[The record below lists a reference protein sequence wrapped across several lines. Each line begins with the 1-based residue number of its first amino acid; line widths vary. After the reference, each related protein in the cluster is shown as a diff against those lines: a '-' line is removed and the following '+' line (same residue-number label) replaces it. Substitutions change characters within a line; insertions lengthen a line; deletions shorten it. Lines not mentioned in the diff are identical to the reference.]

1 MDSLYK
7 GSALTLYDKMQHWA
21 PHLLGLITPLVAV
34 FGVLMGG
41 WWSGSVIVLL
51 LVLYPLLDVLFG
63 NDDVGSR
70 VNEGRAFDIILHLH
84 GLLVPIAI
92 VILLWQI
99 HVTGWNQFMA
109 LGAVSIGFSSGASGI
124 VTAHELGH
132 RRPRSSSW
140 WLSRLDLLC
149 VLYLHF
155 TTEHNHTHHKHW
167 ARDVDPTSSPFGRN
181 LYVHVLRT
189 VPLQIV
195 GAWRARPVDT
205 GRSFAI
211 EGLLVVGLFI
221 LNPAVLAGFLLQA
234 GFAIFILEYVNF
246 LQHHGLHRESGE
258 RGTAAHAWESRSRWS
273 RWTLLEL
280 PLHPSHHLKSSMPY
294 YSLDTHDEAPQL
306 PFGYYLMFWFAL
318 IPPLFSKAMNASKI

>member
-1 MDSLYK
+1 
-7 GSALTLYDKMQHWA
+7 
-21 PHLLGLITPLVAV
+21 
-34 FGVLMGG
+34 
-41 WWSGSVIVLL
+41 
-51 LVLYPLLDVLFG
+51 
-63 NDDVGSR
+63 
-70 VNEGRAFDIILHLH
+70 
-84 GLLVPIAI
+84 
-92 VILLWQI
+92 
-99 HVTGWNQFMA
+99 MA

-132 RRPRSSSW
+132 RRPRSFSW
-140 WLSRLDLLC
+140 WLARLDLLC

-189 VPLQIV
+189 VPLQVI

-205 GRSFAI
+205 GRSLAV
-211 EGLLVVGLFI
+211 EGLLVLGLFI

-246 LQHHGLHRESGE
+246 LQHHGLQREDGE
-258 RGTAAHAWESRSRWS
+258 HGTVAHAWESRSRWS

-280 PLHPSHHLKSSMPY
+280 PLHPSHHLKSSLPY
-294 YSLDTHDEAPQL
+294 YGLDTHDDAPQL
-306 PFGYYLMFWFAL
+306 PFGYYLMFWLAL
-318 IPPLFSKAMNASKI
+318 IPPLFSKAMAASKLQDSNV